1 MAYTFKGAA
10 VTPVGIIGND
20 QLIQNI
26 FTIENGI
33 FSRVNV
39 IIKRLVVQL
48 DPIIVLTSVMPL
60 IKSSRITSTIT
71 GGITLPKVPFDTS
84 KNSDTNV
91 IIRTSIS
98 SGNPIIATASTTQW
112 EKYGNRLHS
121 LYGQVSSE
129 DANEI
134 PNLAENANTKYILK
148 PGEKLLVY
156 IEGPSVASNSSLAN
170 NWFAQCV
177 WEEEEIN
184 TFPISGTVTLHGS
197 PINNAKII
205 IIESTDKFMSNPTL
219 IDVKTT
225 TISGTW
231 NSIIASGRIGA
242 AFTQYTISGV
252 YYTAPGNPY
261 LEQ

>member
-1 MAYTFKGAA
+1 MAYTFKGTA

-20 QLIQNI
+20 QLIQNL
-26 FTIENGI
+26 FTIENKI
-33 FSRVNV
+33 ASRVNV

-48 DPIIVLTSVMPL
+48 DPMIALTSVMPL
-60 IKSSRITSTIT
+60 IESSRITSEIT
-71 GGITLPKVPFDTS
+71 GGIILPKVPFDTS

-98 SGNPIIATASTTQW
+98 AGTPIIATPNIKQW
-112 EKYGNRLHS
+112 EKFPNRLYS

-129 DANEI
+129 DS
-134 PNLAENANTKYILK
+134 NLTPILTERADVKYILK
-148 PGEKLLVY
+148 PGESLLVY
-156 IEGPSVASNSSLAN
+156 VDSPSLATNSSQSN

-242 AFTQYTISGV
+242 AFTQYTVSGV